1 MEQSMADKT
10 VLLAEDDASI
20 RLVVNQTLVAAGYD
34 VRATSSTDA
43 LERWVRNGE
52 GDVVVTDVY
61 LGETSIFDLLPSL
74 KLARPELP
82 FIVMSGQN
90 TILTAA
96 SAAEHGAFDYLP
108 KPFDIDMLSSL
119 VQRALK
125 SAPKSSNRAI
135 NPEAQKAIS
144 DAGLPLIGRSDAM
157 QEVYRIIAK
166 VMNTELTVL
175 IEGESG
181 TGKELAARAIHQ
193 LGAAKAGKFVALDL
207 AALPAS
213 EINKELFGTGGE
225 GGAVH
230 LKGGT
235 LYLDEIG
242 DLPAEAQTQ
251 LVKLLRDSSGAR
263 LIASTR
269 RNLGRLVEEGRF
281 REDLYYRL
289 NVVRLTMPP
298 LRLRKEDIPELA
310 RAFLIRAQRQGLSAK
325 ILDKSAI
332 DLLTAYDWPGNVRE
346 LENLILRLAVLSPDE
361 AITLRD
367 VERELRAGASEQKG
381 VSAGLE
387 KDVETLLHRYVMG
400 DLIAGG
406 DSEDSAVYSRVID
419 QVERPLIKL
428 ALSVTAGNK
437 VKAAQL
443 LGMNRNTLRAKI
455 NALGI
460 AED

>member
-1 MEQSMADKT
+1 MADKT

-20 RLVVNQTLVAAGYD
+20 RLVVNQTLVSAGYE
-34 VRATSSTDA
+34 VRATSSPDA
-43 LERWVRNGE
+43 LQRWVRNGE

-61 LGETSIFDLLPSL
+61 LGDTSIFDLLPSM

-108 KPFDIDMLSSL
+108 KPFDIDVLSSL
-119 VQRALK
+119 VRRALK
-125 SAPKSSNRAI
+125 SAPASERAI
-135 NPEAQKAIS
+135 NPEAQKAAY

-157 QEVYRIIAK
+157 QEVYRLIAK
-166 VMNTELTVL
+166 VMNTDLTVL

-193 LGAAKAGKFVALDL
+193 LGQSKNGRFIALDL
-207 AALPAS
+207 AAMPPA
-213 EINKELFGTGGE
+213 EINRELFGTS
-225 GGAVH
+225 GAPGAAH

-242 DLPAEAQTQ
+242 DLPAEAQAQ
-251 LVKLLRDSSGAR
+251 LVKLLREQGGAR

-269 RNLGRLVEEGRF
+269 RSLGRLVEEGKF
-281 REDLYYRL
+281 REDLFYRL
-289 NVVRLTMPP
+289 NVMRLTLPP
-298 LRLRKEDIPELA
+298 LRQRKEDIPELA
-310 RAFLIRAQRQGLSAK
+310 RAFLIRAQRQGLAARTF
-325 ILDKSAI
+325 DKSAL
-332 DLLTAYDWPGNVRE
+332 DLMAAYDWPGNVRE
-346 LENLILRLAVLSPDE
+346 LENLVLRLAVLSSDSV
-361 AITLRD
+361 ITVMD
-367 VERELRAGASEQKG
+367 VEREMRMGA
-381 VSAGLE
+381 AE
-387 KDVETLLHRYVMG
+387 KTGSNPGFEAEIEALLHRYVMG
-400 DLIAGG
+400 DLVASGEL
-406 DSEDSAVYSRVID
+406 DESNVHESVINR
-419 QVERPLIKL
+419 VERPLIRL
-428 ALSVTAGNK
+428 ALSVTSGNK
-437 VKAAQL
+437 VRAAQL

>member
-1 MEQSMADKT
+1 MAEKT

-20 RLVVNQTLVAAGYD
+20 RLIVNQTLVAAGYE
-34 VRATSSTDA
+34 VRATSSPEA

-61 LGETSIFDLLPSL
+61 LGDASIFDLIPSL

-96 SAAEHGAFDYLP
+96 SAAQHGAFDYLP
-108 KPFDIDMLSSL
+108 KPFDIDMLSGL

-125 SAPKSSNRAI
+125 SQPKVSARSI
-135 NPEAQKAIS
+135 NPESQKAIS

-166 VMNTELTVL
+166 VMNTDLTVL

-193 LGAAKAGKFVALDL
+193 LGDAKEGKFVALDL

-213 EINKELFGTGGE
+213 EINRQLFGANGE
-225 GGAVH
+225 QGAVH
-230 LKGGT
+230 QKGGT

-251 LVKLLRDSSGAR
+251 LVKLMRDSSGAR
-263 LIASTR
+263 IIASTR
-269 RNLGRLVEEGRF
+269 RNLGRLVDDGKF

-310 RAFLIRAQRQGLSAK
+310 RAFLIRAQRQGLAAK
-325 ILDKSAI
+325 SFDKSAL

-346 LENLILRLAVLSPDE
+346 LENLVLRLAVLCSDE
-361 AITLRD
+361 TITLRD

-381 VSAGLE
+381 SSAGFE
-387 KDVETLLHRYVMG
+387 KDIETLLHRYIMG
-400 DLIAGG
+400 DLIASGEED
-406 DSEDSAVYSRVID
+406 DSSVYSSVID
-419 QVERPLIKL
+419 QVERPLIRL